1 MSAKLFTKVSSSDY
15 INYKKKMT
23 IALTNPSQAKTDGT
37 KYNKSLKFAAS
48 LAVPQLDAS
57 FCLIYA
63 ENYEAKQDY
72 TDGVKYIRTICDP
85 SGNLLPC

>member
-1 MSAKLFTKVSSSDY
+1 MSASLFKKVNSSDY
-15 INYKKKMT
+15 INYKKKIT
-23 IALTNPSQAKTDGT
+23 IALTNPSQAKADGT
-37 KYNKSLKFAAS
+37 KYNQSLKFAAS

-63 ENYEAKQDY
+63 ENYETKHDY

-85 SGNLLPC
+85 SGTLLPC